1 MSDDGMFVIKV
12 PGSSANLG
20 PGFDSIGIAV
30 NLYLTITAEKSN
42 SWEVIPQSK
51 GLEVFPADETNFIC
65 KIAVKTASF
74 YDKIMPPCRL
84 IVSSDIPLARGLG
97 SSASA
102 IVAGIELAD
111 CMCGLNLSQDDKLQ
125 IASKIEGHPDN
136 VGASIFGG
144 LFIGYQTEEEV
155 NKAVFTDIECDLV
168 VVVPK
173 EELLTKASRNVL
185 PDQLSF
191 AEAVKAGA
199 VANLLVSSLLS
210 GDFQLAGKMMKADR
224 YHQPYRRQLV
234 PHFAKI
240 EEKATEN
247 GAFGAAL
254 SGAGPSILC
263 FAETGNGEGLAQVLK
278 ESFPDMDVLQLEIDR
293 TGSSVTASKLKQY
306 CK

>member
-1 MSDDGMFVIKV
+1 MSEDGMFVIKV

-30 NLYLTITAEKSN
+30 DVYLTVQAEKSDG
-42 SWEVIPQSK
+42 WEVIPESK
-51 GLEVFPADETNFIC
+51 ELEVFPADESNFIC
-65 KIAVKTASF
+65 KTAIKTASLF
-74 YDKIMPPCRL
+74 DKEMPPCRL
-84 IVSSDIPLARGLG
+84 RVSSDIPLARGLG

-111 CMCGLNLSQDDKLQ
+111 CICQLNLSRDEKLE
-125 IASKIEGHPDN
+125 AAAKMEGHPDN

-155 NKAVFTDIECDLV
+155 HKAVFTNINCDLV
-168 VVVPK
+168 VVIPR

-185 PDQLSF
+185 PEQLSF
-191 AEAVKAGA
+191 GEAVSAGA

-234 PHFAKI
+234 PHFEKI
-240 EEKATEN
+240 EVIASEH
-247 GAFGAAL
+247 GAFGSAL

-263 FAETGNGEGLAQVLK
+263 FAEKGNGEKLEKALK
-278 ESFPDMDVLQLEIDR
+278 ANFPEMEILKLQIDNN
-293 TGSSVTASKLKQY
+293 GSAVNSCKLQY
-306 CK
+306 

>member
-1 MSDDGMFVIKV
+1 MSEDGMFVIKV

-20 PGFDSIGIAV
+20 PGFDSIGLAV
-30 NLYLTITAEKSN
+30 NVYLTILAEKSDA
-42 SWEVIPQSK
+42 WEVIPQTK
-51 GLEVFPADETNFIC
+51 ELETFPTDETNFIC
-65 KIAVKTASF
+65 KTAIKTASLF
-74 YDKIMPPCRL
+74 DKIMPPCSL
-84 IVSSDIPLARGLG
+84 KVSSDIPLARGLG

-111 CMCGLNLSQDDKLQ
+111 CICDLKLSRDEKLA
-125 IASKIEGHPDN
+125 IAANMEGHPDN

-155 NKAVFTDIECDLV
+155 NKAVFTDLCFDLV
-168 VVVPK
+168 VVIPK

-185 PDQLSF
+185 PEQVSF

-210 GDFQLAGKMMKADR
+210 GDFKLAGKMMKADR

-234 PHFAKI
+234 PHFAII
-240 EEKATEN
+240 EDIAAKN
-247 GAFGAAL
+247 GAFGVSL

-263 FAETGNGEGLAQVLK
+263 FAETGKGADLK
-278 ESFPDMDVLQLEIDR
+278 AALCEELPEMDVLQLEIDQA
-293 TGSSVTASKLKQY
+293 GSTACLLETCEKL
-306 CK
+306 